1 MCCDVNIE
9 HKNKLKLML
18 HHIKFYFVTS
28 THTFP
33 QSQHLISLQD
43 KDSQNIFSHTPPLS
57 TGEIGLNLMKANFL
71 RESKMGKSNVFH
83 PWFFFLEVFWT
94 SRTILFN
101 IIIRVLSCVLKP
113 KVREVAFHK
122 KAPSF
127 FSYSECSFDTKVC
140 MNIETLSKR

>member
-1 MCCDVNIE
+1 MFIIAVNFKIVPGLMCCDVNIE

-43 KDSQNIFSHTPPLS
+43 KDSQNISPPLF

-83 PWFFFLEVFWT
+83 PWFFFF
-94 SRTILFN
+94 R
-101 IIIRVLSCVLKP
+101 
-113 KVREVAFHK
+113 
-122 KAPSF
+122 SF
-127 FSYSECSFDTKVC
+127 LNFSHNFIQHYHPGNFMC
-140 MNIETLSKR
+140 IETQSKRSGVS

>member
-1 MCCDVNIE
+1 MFIIAVNFCVPGLMCCDVNIE

-43 KDSQNIFSHTPPLS
+43 KDSQNIFSPPPLF

-83 PWFFFLEVFWT
+83 PWFFF
-94 SRTILFN
+94 R
-101 IIIRVLSCVLKP
+101 
-113 KVREVAFHK
+113 
-122 KAPSF
+122 SF
-127 FSYSECSFDTKVC
+127 LNFSHNFCQHYHPGTFMC
-140 MNIETLSKR
+140 IETQSKRSGVS

>member
-1 MCCDVNIE
+1 MFIIAVNCKIVPGLLCCDVNIE

-43 KDSQNIFSHTPPLS
+43 KDSQNIFSPPPLF

-71 RESKMGKSNVFH
+71 RESKMGKYNVFY
-83 PWFFFLEVFWT
+83 PWFFFQKFSELLAQF
-94 SRTILFN
+94 FFK

-127 FSYSECSFDTKVC
+127 FF
-140 MNIETLSKR
+140 